1 MAQIDPVLFRELP
14 VILQII
20 RDETWLESERRH
32 CVVAASDPIVRENVC
47 LVVLRIGAQM
57 RATFLAQIAL
67 RPGPVM
73 LDALPFEKDAA

>member
-20 RDETWLESERRH
+20 RDETWLESERRN

-47 LVVLRIGAQM
+47 LVILRVGAKL
-57 RATFLAQIAL
+57 RATFLAEIAL
-67 RPGPVM
+67 RPGPAM
-73 LDALPFEKDAA
+73 ISAMPFEKDAA